1 MYTNLVRES
10 FNNYPPLLAEFLG
23 TLLLVATVVGSGIM
37 AVNLSDD
44 VGLQLT
50 MNMLATVFVLFLL
63 ISMFGP
69 ISGAHL
75 NPAVSLVFL
84 ITKGISLPMFILYV
98 FFQTLGAIAGAVL
111 ANIMFEIPTT
121 ISTTER
127 IGSGTTVSEIVATIG
142 LVLTILLLIKHNR
155 ALVAVGVA
163 CWIGAAYIF
172 SSSTSFANP
181 AVTVGRIFNESFA
194 GIEPASAGWF
204 IALQFIGAVIAL
216 GIYKLLERETN
227 G

>member
-1 MYTNLVRES
+1 M
-10 FNNYPPLLAEFLG
+10 
-23 TLLLVATVVGSGIM
+23 VGSGIM

-44 VGLQLT
+44 IGIQLT

-63 ISMFGP
+63 ISMFGA
-69 ISGAHL
+69 ISGAHF

-84 ITKGISLPMFILYV
+84 ITKGISLSQFFLYIV
-98 FFQTLGAIAGAVL
+98 SQVLGGIMGAVL

-127 IGSGTTVSEIVATIG
+127 IGAGTTVSEIVATIG

-155 ALVAVGVA
+155 SLVAVGVA
-163 CWIGAAYIF
+163 SWIGAAYIF

-181 AVTVGRIFNESFA
+181 AVTIGRIFSESFA
-194 GIEPASAGWF
+194 GIEPQSAFWF
-204 IALQFIGAVIAL
+204 IGLQFLGAVMAL
-216 GIYKLLERETN
+216 GIYNLLERETN